1 MGRGTSFN
9 EKDGFRPA
17 GARPMS
23 TSHSGGN
30 SGVFIEQEK
39 YEPISNIPSP
49 ETNNNKAFIFLEKDG
64 YPLLGINPLT
74 NNYPP
79 GGGGGGE
86 QVITNAI
93 LTTTGEYIDVGNNF
107 YLSF

>member
-1 MGRGTSFN
+1 MRN
-9 EKDGFRPA
+9 YLNRKPPLPA
-17 GARPMS
+17 S
-23 TSHSGGN
+23 TSAKPTAVGQ
-30 SGVFIEQEK
+30 I
-39 YEPISNIPSP
+39 
-49 ETNNNKAFIFLEKDG
+49 IFLEKDG

-86 QVITNAI
+86 QVITDAI
-93 LTTTGEYIDVGNNF
+93 LTTTGEYIDVGDNF

>member
-1 MGRGTSFN
+1 MKNYLNRKPPPPASPSPKQTSF
-9 EKDGFRPA
+9 G
-17 GARPMS
+17 
-23 TSHSGGN
+23 H
-30 SGVFIEQEK
+30 I
-39 YEPISNIPSP
+39 
-49 ETNNNKAFIFLEKDG
+49 IFLEKDG
-64 YPLLGINPLT
+64 YPALGINPLT
-74 NNYPP
+74 GNYPP